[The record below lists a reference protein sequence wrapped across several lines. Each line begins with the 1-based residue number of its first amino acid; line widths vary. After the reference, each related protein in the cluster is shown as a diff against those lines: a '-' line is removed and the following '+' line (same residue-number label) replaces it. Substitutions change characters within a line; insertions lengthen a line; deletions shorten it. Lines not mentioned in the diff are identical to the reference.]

1 MIRTIV
7 AAALV
12 ALPSAALAQTAPS
25 PAASPSA
32 SPAATDICSSGLNA
46 VVSRPTQTTSACV
59 VKPNRILIET
69 GYQTQTADVSG
80 GGSYTYQSVPNATIR
95 IGTAMRNVELQVLP
109 PSAIRSAGLT
119 VTSDVGAGVK
129 WQAVSTPT
137 FAFGVDTIL
146 TAPTGTDPA
155 RSPNAL
161 GSANAA
167 TYVYNA
173 QVQGSLGKIFGYS
186 AGVGLQYLASAGA
199 RYISTVPSLGMS
211 ASLPNGFAVVVE
223 GFHATNGEGPA
234 TPGHTWFDAALE
246 KVVGNAQFDL
256 NFGVSDRITPA
267 PGVPSVQRRYAGF
280 GISYLI
286 P

>member
-12 ALPSAALAQTAPS
+12 ALPSAAFAQSPFPS
-25 PAASPSA
+25 PSPSA

-59 VKPNRILIET
+59 VKPNQVLIEA
-69 GYQTQTADVSG
+69 GYQTQTAEISG
-80 GGSYTYQSVPNATIR
+80 GGSSTFQSVPNATIR
-95 IGTAMRNVELQVLP
+95 IGTALRNIELQVLP
-109 PSAIRSAGLT
+109 PSAIRNAGLT
-119 VTSDVGAGVK
+119 VSSDVGAGVK

-137 FAFGVDTIL
+137 FAFGVNTIL

-155 RSPNAL
+155 RSPNGL

-173 QVQGSLGKIFGYS
+173 QVQGSLGKVFGYS
-186 AGVGLQYLASAGA
+186 AGVGLQYLAAAGA
-199 RYISTVPSLGMS
+199 RYTSTVPSLGIS

-234 TPGHTWFDAALE
+234 TPGHTWLDAALE
-246 KVVGNAQFDL
+246 KVIGNAQIDL
-256 NFGVSDRITPA
+256 NYGVSDRVTPA
-267 PGVPSVQRRYAGF
+267 PGVPGIRRRYAGF
-280 GISYLI
+280 GISSLI